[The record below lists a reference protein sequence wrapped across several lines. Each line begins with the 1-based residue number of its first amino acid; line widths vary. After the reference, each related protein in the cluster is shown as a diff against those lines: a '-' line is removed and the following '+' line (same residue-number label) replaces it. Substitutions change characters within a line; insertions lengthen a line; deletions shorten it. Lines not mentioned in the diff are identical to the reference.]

1 MDFGRMEAAKA
12 KIALLI
18 DADNVSA
25 GHVDFILS
33 ELRKYGVVEVRRAYG
48 NWKKFSLQRDMD
60 VLHAREIQMIHQRDY
75 TKGKNAT
82 DITLAI
88 DAVDLLYTHRLD
100 AFCIVSSDSDF
111 TPLAIRILKAGLKVY
126 GFGNKKTPPPF
137 VQICSEFTY
146 LKGAPKLSKAA
157 KAQRASRR
165 SEALF
170 ADQPLIAALRRAV
183 TATSGPDGWSA
194 ATDVG
199 ARVVR
204 ETGIFFPRHGYQNI
218 CEMLTDLP
226 LLFRLRRRD
235 EAVFVREKGN
245 AELFV
250 KPTGAPP
257 EPVAFESLA
266 TPPPVRPLPPP
277 PLALAFPAA
286 ARTPIAPRVRK
297 KRPATTE
304 PDAKSPEAG

>member
-1 MDFGRMEAAKA
+1 MEAAKA

-33 ELRKYGVVEVRRAYG
+33 ELRKYGVVDVRRAYG

-126 GFGNKKTPPPF
+126 GFGNKKTPLPF

-146 LKGAPKLSKAA
+146 LKGSPKLSKAA
-157 KAQRASRR
+157 KAQRALRR

-170 ADQPLIAALRRAV
+170 ADEPLIAALRGAV
-183 TATSGPDGWSA
+183 AATSGADGWSA
-194 ATDVG
+194 AADVA
-199 ARVVR
+199 ARLMR
-204 ETGIFFPRHGYQNI
+204 ETGLSFPQHGYQNLD
-218 CEMLTDLP
+218 EALTDLP
-226 LLFRLRRRD
+226 LLFRLRRRAD
-235 EAVFVREKGN
+235 GLFVKEKGN
-245 AELFV
+245 AQLFV
-250 KPTGAPP
+250 NRTQTPP
-257 EPVAFESLA
+257 EPVAFASLA
-266 TPPPVRPLPPP
+266 MPPPMSARPVPPP
-277 PLALAFPAA
+277 PLAFPAG
-286 ARTPIAPRVRK
+286 ARLTPAPRVRK
-297 KRPATTE
+297 KRLPSVE
-304 PDAKSPEAG
+304 PGAKPLEGG